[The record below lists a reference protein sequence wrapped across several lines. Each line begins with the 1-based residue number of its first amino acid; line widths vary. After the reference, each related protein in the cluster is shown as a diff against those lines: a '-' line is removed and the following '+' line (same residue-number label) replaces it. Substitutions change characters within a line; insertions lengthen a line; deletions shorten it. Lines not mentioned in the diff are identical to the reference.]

1 MLEAEKTIFFF
12 ALCFT
17 SASYLFYIPESI
29 TTDYFHEA
37 LSAAESISNKPDLIS
52 KWIVRNFLW
61 TTTVEAIKSID
72 ASHRRKKARLIA
84 G

>member
-1 MLEAEKTIFFF
+1 MFYKRLVP
-12 ALCFT
+12 
-17 SASYLFYIPESI
+17 FYIPESI

-61 TTTVEAIKSID
+61 TTAVEAIKSID

>member
-52 KWIVRNFLW
+52 LWLLEIFLVDNDSR
-61 TTTVEAIKSID
+61 TY
-72 ASHRRKKARLIA
+72 
-84 G
+84 